1 MIEIYIILSLVI
13 GIGIGYFLASQN
25 SSTNDED
32 IDSIKKE
39 MENTFKA
46 LALDVNR
53 SNTEEFFKL
62 ANDKF
67 QGLSK
72 ESDKNLETKT
82 NFDVNHP
89 GALKAPMVGTAY
101 VSPEPGKA
109 PFIRIGDTV
118 SKNQPLLIVEAMKV
132 MNTITAPKGGKVVFI
147 GFEDGQPVE
156 FEQLLVI
163 IE

>member
-1 MIEIYIILSLVI
+1 MKDSSNKEIDLILKL
-13 GIGIGYFLASQN
+13 SQLM
-25 SSTNDED
+25 T
-32 IDSIKKE
+32 KE
-39 MENTFKA
+39 KITKLKYEK
-46 LALDVNR
+46 
-53 SNTEEFFKL
+53 SGFKL
-62 ANDKF
+62 SIDKNSQSENFKNF
-67 QGLSK
+67 QTPNFVETQTK
-72 ESDKNLETKT
+72 ENNNLETKI

-109 PFIRIGDTV
+109 PFVRLGDTV
-118 SKNQPLLIVEAMKV
+118 SNNQPLLIIEAMKV
-132 MNTITAPKGGKVVFI
+132 MNTINAPKAGKVVFI

>member
-1 MIEIYIILSLVI
+1 MKENSNKDIELIRKLSQLM
-13 GIGIGYFLASQN
+13 S
-25 SSTNDED
+25 
-32 IDSIKKE
+32 KE
-39 MENTFKA
+39 KITKLKYE
-46 LALDVNR
+46 R
-53 SNTEEFFKL
+53 SDFKL
-62 ANDKF
+62 
-67 QGLSK
+67 SI
-72 ESDKNLETKT
+72 DKNTQSENLTTFQTPKLVETEIKENKNFETKT

-118 SKNQPLLIVEAMKV
+118 SNNQPLLIIEAMKV

>member
-1 MIEIYIILSLVI
+1 MKENSNKDIELIRKLSQLM
-13 GIGIGYFLASQN
+13 S
-25 SSTNDED
+25 
-32 IDSIKKE
+32 KE
-39 MENTFKA
+39 KITKLKYEKS
-46 LALDVNR
+46 D
-53 SNTEEFFKL
+53 FKL
-62 ANDKF
+62 SIDKNTQSENLTTF
-67 QGLSK
+67 QTPKLVETEIK
-72 ESDKNLETKT
+72 ENKNLETKT

-118 SKNQPLLIVEAMKV
+118 SNNQPLLIIEAMKV

>member
-1 MIEIYIILSLVI
+1 MKENSNKDIELIRKLSQLM
-13 GIGIGYFLASQN
+13 S
-25 SSTNDED
+25 
-32 IDSIKKE
+32 KE
-39 MENTFKA
+39 KITKLKYEK
-46 LALDVNR
+46 
-53 SNTEEFFKL
+53 SEFKL
-62 ANDKF
+62 SIDKNTQSENLTTF
-67 QGLSK
+67 QTPKLVETEIK
-72 ESDKNLETKT
+72 ENKNLETKT

-118 SKNQPLLIVEAMKV
+118 SKNQPLLIIEAMKV
-132 MNTITAPKGGKVVFI
+132 MNTIAAPKAGKVVFI

>member
-1 MIEIYIILSLVI
+1 MKENSNKEIDLIRKLSQLMTKEKIIKLKYEKSGLKLSI
-13 GIGIGYFLASQN
+13 NKNTQSENFKTIQTPN
-25 SSTNDED
+25 SFEKQT
-32 IDSIKKE
+32 KE
-39 MENTFKA
+39 N
-46 LALDVNR
+46 N
-53 SNTEEFFKL
+53 
-62 ANDKF
+62 
-67 QGLSK
+67 
-72 ESDKNLETKT
+72 NLETKN

-109 PFIRIGDTV
+109 PFIRLGDTV
-118 SKNQPLLIVEAMKV
+118 SNNQPLLIIEAMKV
-132 MNTITAPKGGKVVFI
+132 MNTINAQKAGKVVFI

>member
-1 MIEIYIILSLVI
+1 MKENSNKDIELIRKLSQLM
-13 GIGIGYFLASQN
+13 S
-25 SSTNDED
+25 
-32 IDSIKKE
+32 KE
-39 MENTFKA
+39 KITKLKYE
-46 LALDVNR
+46 R
-53 SNTEEFFKL
+53 SDFKL
-62 ANDKF
+62 SIDKNIKSENLTSI
-67 QGLSK
+67 QTPKIVETELK
-72 ESDKNLETKT
+72 ENKNLETKT

-118 SKNQPLLIVEAMKV
+118 SNNQPLLIIEAMKV
-132 MNTITAPKGGKVVFI
+132 MNTITAPKGGKVMFI

>member
-1 MIEIYIILSLVI
+1 MKENSNKDIELIRKLSQLM
-13 GIGIGYFLASQN
+13 S
-25 SSTNDED
+25 
-32 IDSIKKE
+32 KE
-39 MENTFKA
+39 KITKLKYE
-46 LALDVNR
+46 R
-53 SNTEEFFKL
+53 SDFKL
-62 ANDKF
+62 SIDKNIKSENLTSF
-67 QGLSK
+67 QTPKIVETELK
-72 ESDKNLETKT
+72 ENKNLETKT

>member
-1 MIEIYIILSLVI
+1 MKENSNKDMELIRKLSQLM
-13 GIGIGYFLASQN
+13 S
-25 SSTNDED
+25 
-32 IDSIKKE
+32 KE
-39 MENTFKA
+39 KITKLKYE
-46 LALDVNR
+46 R
-53 SNTEEFFKL
+53 SDFKL
-62 ANDKF
+62 
-67 QGLSK
+67 SI
-72 ESDKNLETKT
+72 DKNTQSENLTTFQTPKLVENEIKENKNTETKT

-118 SKNQPLLIVEAMKV
+118 SNNQPLLIIEAMKV
-132 MNTITAPKGGKVVFI
+132 MNTINAPKARKVVFI

>member
-1 MIEIYIILSLVI
+1 MKENSNKDIELIRKLSQLM
-13 GIGIGYFLASQN
+13 S
-25 SSTNDED
+25 
-32 IDSIKKE
+32 KE
-39 MENTFKA
+39 KITKLKYE
-46 LALDVNR
+46 R
-53 SNTEEFFKL
+53 SDFKL
-62 ANDKF
+62 SIDKNTQFENLTTF
-67 QGLSK
+67 QTPNFVETEIK
-72 ESDKNLETKT
+72 ENKNLETKT

-118 SKNQPLLIVEAMKV
+118 SKNQPLLIIEAMKV

>member
-1 MIEIYIILSLVI
+1 MKENSNKDIELIRKLSQLM
-13 GIGIGYFLASQN
+13 S
-25 SSTNDED
+25 
-32 IDSIKKE
+32 KE
-39 MENTFKA
+39 KITKLKYE
-46 LALDVNR
+46 R
-53 SNTEEFFKL
+53 SDFKL
-62 ANDKF
+62 SIDKNTQSENLTTF
-67 QGLSK
+67 QTPQLVETEIK
-72 ESDKNLETKT
+72 ENKNLETKT

-109 PFIRIGDTV
+109 PFIRIGDMV
-118 SKNQPLLIVEAMKV
+118 SNNQPLLIIEAMKV
-132 MNTITAPKGGKVVFI
+132 MNTINAPKGGKVVFI

>member
-1 MIEIYIILSLVI
+1 MKENSNKDIELIRKLSQLM
-13 GIGIGYFLASQN
+13 S
-25 SSTNDED
+25 
-32 IDSIKKE
+32 KE
-39 MENTFKA
+39 KITKLKYE
-46 LALDVNR
+46 R
-53 SNTEEFFKL
+53 SDFKL
-62 ANDKF
+62 
-67 QGLSK
+67 SI
-72 ESDKNLETKT
+72 DKNTQSENLTTFQTPKLVENEIKENKNIETKT

-109 PFIRIGDTV
+109 PFIRLGDTV
-118 SKNQPLLIVEAMKV
+118 SNNQPLLIIEAMKV
-132 MNTITAPKGGKVVFI
+132 MNTITAPKAGKVVFI

>member
-1 MIEIYIILSLVI
+1 MKENSNKDIELIRKLSQLMSKEKITKLKYERSDFKLSIDKNTQSEKLTTFQTPKLVE
-13 GIGIGYFLASQN
+13 
-25 SSTNDED
+25 TE
-32 IDSIKKE
+32 IK
-39 MENTFKA
+39 ENT
-46 LALDVNR
+46 
-53 SNTEEFFKL
+53 
-62 ANDKF
+62 
-67 QGLSK
+67 
-72 ESDKNLETKT
+72 NLETKT
-82 NFDVNHP
+82 NFDANHP

>member
-1 MIEIYIILSLVI
+1 MKENSNKDIELIRKLSQLM
-13 GIGIGYFLASQN
+13 S
-25 SSTNDED
+25 
-32 IDSIKKE
+32 KE
-39 MENTFKA
+39 KITKLKYE
-46 LALDVNR
+46 R
-53 SNTEEFFKL
+53 SDFKL
-62 ANDKF
+62 SIDKYT
-67 QGLSK
+67 QSEKLTALQTPKLIETEIK
-72 ESDKNLETKT
+72 ENKNLETKT

-118 SKNQPLLIVEAMKV
+118 SNNQPLLIIEAMKV
-132 MNTITAPKGGKVVFI
+132 MNTITAPKGGKIVFI

>member
-1 MIEIYIILSLVI
+1 MKENSNKDIELIRKLSQLM
-13 GIGIGYFLASQN
+13 
-25 SSTNDED
+25 T
-32 IDSIKKE
+32 KE
-39 MENTFKA
+39 KITKLKYE
-46 LALDVNR
+46 R
-53 SNTEEFFKL
+53 SDFKL
-62 ANDKF
+62 SIDKNTQSEKLITF
-67 QGLSK
+67 QTPKLVETEIK
-72 ESDKNLETKT
+72 ENKNLETKT
-82 NFDVNHP
+82 NFDANHP

-118 SKNQPLLIVEAMKV
+118 SNNQPLLIIEAMKV